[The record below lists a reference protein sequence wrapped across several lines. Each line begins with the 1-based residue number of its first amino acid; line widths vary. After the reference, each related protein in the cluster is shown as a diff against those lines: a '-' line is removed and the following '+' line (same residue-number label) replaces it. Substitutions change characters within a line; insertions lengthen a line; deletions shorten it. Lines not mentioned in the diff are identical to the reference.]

1 MNQWNL
7 ILMATSFLLSH
18 NRKYTMSKQ
27 VKVLTRDEIDFLTD
41 LMKDFLTPT
50 QEFDAGER
58 LLAVFENALV
68 VKVEYD
74 DTGFFS
80 K

>member
-1 MNQWNL
+1 MKL
-7 ILMATSFLLSH
+7 
-18 NRKYTMSKQ
+18 
-27 VKVLTRDEIDFLTD
+27 VKVLTQDEIDFLAD

-50 QEFDAGER
+50 QEFDAGQQ

-68 VKVEYD
+68 IKVEYD
-74 DTGFFS
+74 ATGFFS

>member
-1 MNQWNL
+1 MV
-7 ILMATSFLLSH
+7 TSFLSSR

-68 VKVEYD
+68 IKVEYD

>member
-1 MNQWNL
+1 
-7 ILMATSFLLSH
+7 MATSFLLSH

>member
-1 MNQWNL
+1 MV
-7 ILMATSFLLSH
+7 TSFLSSR

-58 LLAVFENALV
+58 LLAVFESALV
-68 VKVEYD
+68 IKVEYD

-80 K
+80 E